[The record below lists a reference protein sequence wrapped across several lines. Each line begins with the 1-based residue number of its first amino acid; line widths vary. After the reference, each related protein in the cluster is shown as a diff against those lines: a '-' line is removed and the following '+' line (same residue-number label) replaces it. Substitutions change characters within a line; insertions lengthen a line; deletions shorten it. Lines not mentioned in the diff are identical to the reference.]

1 MEDLARTVTII
12 LAFPFLVA
20 PIVFAGVRFLNKRW
34 VTIAAIPLT
43 VISAVFG
50 VMLLL
55 SDIGTVARAFGLWGV
70 LFSLATWRLIW
81 RRSQFGAKG

>member
-12 LAFPFLVA
+12 LAFPLLVA
-20 PIVFAGVRFLNKRW
+20 PIVFAIVRFTNKRW
-34 VTIAAIPLT
+34 VTIAGIPLT
-43 VISAVFG
+43 VVSAVFG

-81 RRSQFGAKG
+81 RRAQFGAKG